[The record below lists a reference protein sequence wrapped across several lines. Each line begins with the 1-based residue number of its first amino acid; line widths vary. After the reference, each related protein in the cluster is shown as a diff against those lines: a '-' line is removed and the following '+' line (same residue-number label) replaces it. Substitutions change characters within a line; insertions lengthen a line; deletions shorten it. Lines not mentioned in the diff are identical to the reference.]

1 MEEILKCPV
10 CQDLFTDPVS
20 LDCRHNFCL
29 SCINTVWDNE
39 GSEAGPYFCPE
50 CQILL
55 PSKPNLEINAYLQ
68 DKVKDLAN
76 SEERTTNSPA
86 IYCDHC
92 IESPSVAVRTCLT
105 CDASLC
111 QAHSLLHEQRS
122 ALKQHT
128 LVEVTR
134 DPLSL
139 KCQEH
144 RDELKLFCSQDR
156 VPVCCLCV
164 LVGKHKNHKAPQLHE
179 ACDDFKT
186 MLESS
191 MHQLLKRKND
201 AENTIKELESLYRQ
215 TVKCAAD
222 LRERISDKYSRLHVV
237 LDGDERLMKQ
247 IVDAEE
253 ACVTEWLDAQRE
265 TMEQEI
271 QDIDQLRASTKTLLH
286 EDNHLRFL
294 QQITAQSLCD
304 PLDLPPLQTVDQSL
318 CEPEKLRTVERMV
331 DDLSMSLSQYFP
343 RTWSYLSSPALDFKT
358 AHPKLEISQDKRQVC
373 WREQPPIVIT
383 NSSRPY
389 DSQYSVLAE
398 ESFTKGRH
406 YWEVIVQDKPY
417 WLIGATTEPTP
428 KNNGFTSNS
437 NIGLDKSSWCIY
449 HADGQYLA
457 CHDTEEKPLSV
468 ENRVKKLGIF
478 ADLHK
483 GELLFYDANAMSLI
497 HSFTVQCKEPMYPM
511 FNPCIDVNGLNKQPL
526 TLFWIKEPW
535 DCKARGETRRWDPGP
550 MCCQS
555 LSQPGPTHCQ
565 GRGCRSLLCPSLPA
579 YVSM

>member
-1 MEEILKCPV
+1 MKKENPTSKQALTKRFLPAAGGAMEEILKCPV
-10 CQDLFTDPVS
+10 CQDFFTDPVA
-20 LDCRHNFCL
+20 LGCGHNFCL
-29 SCINTVWDNE
+29 SCINTVWENE
-39 GSEAGPYFCPE
+39 GTEAGPYFCPE

-55 PSKPNLEINAYLQ
+55 PSKPNLEINADLQ
-68 DKVKDLAN
+68 DKKDKL
-76 SEERTTNSPA
+76 SSCP
-86 IYCDHC
+86 CDHC

-111 QAHSLLHEQRS
+111 QGHALLHEQRS

-164 LVGKHKNHKAPQLHE
+164 LVGTHKNHKAPQLHE

-191 MHQLLKRKND
+191 MNQLLKRRND

-215 TVKCAAD
+215 TVKSAAD

-253 ACVTEWLDAQRE
+253 ACVTEWLDVQRE
-265 TMEQEI
+265 MMELEI
-271 QDIDQLRASTKTLLH
+271 QDIDKLRASTKTLLQ
-286 EDNHLRFL
+286 ENNHLRFL
-294 QQITAQSLCD
+294 QA
-304 PLDLPPLQTVDQSL
+304 VDQSL

-331 DDLSMSLSQYFP
+331 DDLSVSLSQYFP
-343 RTWSYLSSPALDFKT
+343 RTWSYLSSLALDFKT
-358 AHPKLEISQDKRQVC
+358 AHPKLEISQDKRQ
-373 WREQPPIVIT
+373 
-383 NSSRPY
+383 
-389 DSQYSVLAE
+389 
-398 ESFTKGRH
+398 
-406 YWEVIVQDKPY
+406 
-417 WLIGATTEPTP
+417 
-428 KNNGFTSNS
+428 
-437 NIGLDKSSWCIY
+437 SSWCIY

-457 CHDTEEKPLSV
+457 CHDTEEKQLSV
-468 ENRVKKLGIF
+468 EKRVRKLGIF
-478 ADLHK
+478 ADLQK
-483 GELLFYDANAMSLI
+483 GELLFYDADSMALI
-497 HSFTVQCKEPMYPM
+497 HSFTVLSKEPMYPM
-511 FNPCIDVNGLNKQPL
+511 FNPCIDVNGVNKQPL

-535 DCKARGETRRWDPGP
+535 DWYDNTEEEIEKDTQQEARE
-550 MCCQS
+550 
-555 LSQPGPTHCQ
+555 
-565 GRGCRSLLCPSLPA
+565 
-579 YVSM
+579 